1 MIIHQAGNGLPGFT
15 CDFFLSIMLWIVDL
29 FSVFF
34 SGSRRSRWCPLTQM
48 IILSCQSCRNETEAG
63 LSAGY

>member
-1 MIIHQAGNGLPGFT
+1 MDLRMIIYLAGNGLPGFT

-34 SGSRRSRWCPLTQM
+34 LAPGGPDGVL
-48 IILSCQSCRNETEAG
+48 
-63 LSAGY
+63 

>member
-1 MIIHQAGNGLPGFT
+1 MGVTEYKSGSSRSVWLGLAFGPQDDNTGNGLPGFT

-34 SGSRRSRWCPLTQM
+34 LAPGGPDGVL
-48 IILSCQSCRNETEAG
+48 
-63 LSAGY
+63 